1 MKDLLVP
8 PMDWPLELSDQQLGL
23 DLVETTISGILVE
36 GDASRCMSA
45 LERLNELP
53 VGTSDGHEVALFN
66 RPRPRTARRPLTAKV
81 RTERVR
87 RNGVPIAPVFSGLLV
102 AIRGRLPT
110 HQYAGSRECVKIR
123 LHLKLN
129 VPRFISAQRAMS
141 HRAGTQP
148 RAAQPFALAGVA
160 APMIENDEV
169 AFGDDGNVI
178 IGHEAIYRYAASKPA
193 VDHLFDLIQTI
204 LETITSWLRDRLYNG
219 NNRVICHPTFAL
231 AKAEWYA
238 EFRTH
243 DPRRHVTR
251 FMPILLREGRVGNV
265 YRRRLTGQIR
275 TFGMHSLSMQIEIAN
290 GIKQTTYAKTNRR
303 VRFEM
308 KYGRTCFRRLI
319 GRRSGLTADQFAAA
333 LNALREHAE
342 RELPCILSAL
352 ATGIQPAPQGLT
364 REDLILCIGHFTDHL
379 AIAEEIHRSLR
390 DTGRV
395 VVENGSILRPSIN
408 VLRREGVLR
417 YVRRSVYT
425 VTEEFEAAVR
435 ELMAEPGAAQEQW
448 ARAS

>member
-1 MKDLLVP
+1 MKDFLVP
-8 PMDWPLELSDQQLGL
+8 PMDWPLELSEQQLGL

-36 GDASRCMSA
+36 GDASRCMNA
-45 LERLNELP
+45 LERLNELQ
-53 VGTSDGHEVALFN
+53 VGTSNGHEVALFN

-87 RNGVPIAPVFSGLLV
+87 RGGVPVAPVFSGLLV

-129 VPRFISAQRAMS
+129 VPRFISAQSVMS
-141 HRAGTQP
+141 HRIRTRP
-148 RAAQPFALAGVA
+148 RVAQPFVLAGVA

-169 AFGDDGNVI
+169 AFGGDGNVI
-178 IGHEAIYRYAASKPA
+178 MGHEAIYRYAASKSA
-193 VDHLFDLIQTI
+193 VEHLLDLIRSI
-204 LETITSWLRDRLYNG
+204 LEIITAWLHDRLHLR
-219 NNRVICHPTFAL
+219 NNRVMCHPTFAL
-231 AKAEWYA
+231 AKAEWCA
-238 EFRTH
+238 EFHTH

-251 FMPILLREGRVGNV
+251 FMPVLLRQGRVGNV

-275 TFGMHSLSMQIEIAN
+275 TFGKHSHAVQIELAN

-308 KYGRTCFRRLI
+308 KYGRMCYRRLI
-319 GRRSGLTADQFAAA
+319 GRRSRLTADQFTVA

-342 RELPCILSAL
+342 RELPRILSAL
-352 ATGIQPAPQGLT
+352 ASGIQPAPQGLT
-364 REDLILCIGHFTDHL
+364 RDDLILCIGHFTDHL

-395 VVENGSILRPSIN
+395 VVQNGSILRPSLD

-417 YVRRSVYT
+417 YVRHSVYT